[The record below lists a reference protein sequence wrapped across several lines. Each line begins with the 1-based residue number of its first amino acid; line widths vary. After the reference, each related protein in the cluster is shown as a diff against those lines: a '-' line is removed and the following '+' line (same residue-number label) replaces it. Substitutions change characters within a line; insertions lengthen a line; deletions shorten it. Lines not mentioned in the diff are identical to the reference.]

1 MDKIRKIL
9 HSNTLIYTILF
20 VFCIFLC
27 SLSNS
32 YDFDLYARLIVGS
45 DLIEKGV
52 FNYYDY
58 LSYTPTHEWFDHEWG
73 SGVIFYIFLKYFGA
87 FGLIILQAI
96 LMFFTAFFIIKT
108 QRLQKHSYP
117 TSLAFMA
124 CFLGLYFHQNPN
136 IVRCHLFSFMF
147 FALTLYMLEKVRK
160 KNSNLIWAFPVLV
173 IFWNNLHGG
182 VVSGLGLIFIYLL
195 TELIS
200 KKPWR
205 KYLYVLLVS
214 APMLVINPY
223 GVKYL
228 SFLFSANTMTRKY
241 IAEWWNVF
249 FAKHFIIYYSLQF
262 FIPFFVLI
270 SYIKKVIKTKQ
281 IDFTKFI
288 ILLVTLVLGGL
299 HVKLL
304 SLTLIVFASLY
315 YNEICQF
322 AGKNFFRRFEIASY
336 VLLVFFILWIPAL
349 RPDITRTNLN
359 KFPVSEVEFLKINNI
374 KGNLLTSFS
383 YGSYASYKLYP
394 NNLIY
399 MDGRYEEVYNEREFL
414 NLGGYELGE
423 KGWEIIYKFYPTD
436 ILMPFKQLEIYKI
449 LENSKDWVKV
459 YEGSVCGIFLKREN
473 VKKAYKKPTND
484 IKYYTE
490 NEFRRIDK

>member
-1 MDKIRKIL
+1 MDKIRQIL
-9 HSNTLIYTILF
+9 NRNVFIYAILF

-32 YDFDLYARLIVGS
+32 YDYDLYARLIVGS

-52 FNYYDY
+52 FNYHDY

-73 SGVIFYIFLKYFGA
+73 SGVIFYLFLKYFGV

-96 LMFFTAFFIIKT
+96 LMFFTALFVIKT
-108 QRLQKHSYP
+108 QQLQKNSYP
-117 TSLAFMA
+117 ISLAFMA
-124 CFLGLYFHQNPN
+124 GFLGLYFHQNSN

-147 FALTLYMLEKVRK
+147 FAMTLYMLEKVRK
-160 KNSNLIWAFPVLV
+160 KNSNLIWVFPILV
-173 IFWNNLHGG
+173 ILWNNLHGG

-195 TELIS
+195 AELIS

-214 APMLVINPY
+214 TPMLVINPY

-241 IAEWWNVF
+241 IVEWWNVF
-249 FAKHFIIYYSLQF
+249 SPRHFKYYALQF
-262 FIPFFVLI
+262 FIPLFGMLLYLKNI
-270 SYIKKVIKTKQ
+270 IKTKQ
-281 IDFTKFI
+281 IDLTKTV
-288 ILLVTLVLGGL
+288 LMLVTLILGGL

-322 AGKNFFRRFEIASY
+322 AGKFFFRLFERASY
-336 VLLVFFILWIPAL
+336 VLVVFFILWIPAL
-349 RPDITRTNLN
+349 RPDIARTNLN
-359 KFPVSEVEFLKINNI
+359 KFPVSEVEFLKINDI
-374 KGNLLTSFS
+374 KGNLLTGFS

-423 KGWEIIYKFYPTD
+423 KGWEIIYKNYPTD
-436 ILMPFKQLEIYKI
+436 ILMPDRQLEIYKI
-449 LENSKDWVKV
+449 LEKSKDWVKV
-459 YEGSVCGIFLKREN
+459 YEGSVCGIFLKKEN